1 MDPVVDIYVH
11 EDDSVRKKLTDRA
24 IKLQKKYYK
33 KRKINEK
40 VLKKKTP
47 LQKAVSAVFD
57 IIGVCV
63 ALVCGAMCFSGITNR
78 FQNLP
83 ASLAGYTTM
92 KIASG
97 SMVASGFEIGES
109 VTVSSVDAKTLK
121 EGDIIAFYVF
131 RPNSIK
137 FRQLNTRKVDT
148 SKIGDV
154 KFDSSMESFFGFHN
168 EEIKTAAASGSN
180 RVIHEIIAV
189 YEDQYGQRWFETKG
203 TSNPLKDSWYINEN
217 YIIGAYNN
225 SPVAN
230 FMASIIGTMTSS
242 MGTVILLTIPLVI
255 IAIFIVGLCMK
266 DVQIAMLESDVVEEK
281 RKLTDEI
288 CVKNKIGYQMS
299 NKVKYKVLAQ
309 ATENEKLKYIEL
321 LWKDGNTPNAMKK
334 YYLRKQLLVKP
345 MEEMNRV
352 NRRCEKMF
360 EEGENP
366 RVIAKFYEDEK
377 KRINDKYEEKR
388 KQIKTIRTAR
398 EEERKELENSKNKK
412 KSRA

>member
-1 MDPVVDIYVH
+1 MDPVLDIYVH

-47 LQKAVSAVFD
+47 LQKVVSAVFD

-63 ALVCGAMCFSGITNR
+63 AIICGAMCFSGITNR

-121 EGDIIAFYVF
+121 EGDIIAFYVY

-137 FRQLNTRKVDT
+137 FRQLNTEKVDT
-148 SKIGDV
+148 SNIGKV
-154 KFDSSMESFFGFHN
+154 KFDSSIQSFFGFHN
-168 EEIKTAAASGSN
+168 DEIKTAASAGSN

-189 YEDQYGQRWFETKG
+189 YEDQNGERWFETKG

-217 YIIGAYNN
+217 FIIGAYNN
-225 SPVAN
+225 TPVAN
-230 FMASIIGTMTSS
+230 FMASVIGTMTSS

-255 IAIFIVGLCMK
+255 IALFIVGLCVK

-288 CVKNKIGYQMS
+288 CVKNKVGYQMS

-309 ATENEKLKYIEL
+309 ATEDEKLKYIEL

-334 YYLRKQLLVKP
+334 YYLRKQLLIKP
-345 MEEMNRV
+345 MEEMNKL
-352 NRRCEKMF
+352 NRQCEKMF
-360 EEGENP
+360 ENGENP
-366 RVIAKFYEDEK
+366 RAIAKFYEDEK

-388 KQIKTIRTAR
+388 KQIKTIRVSR
-398 EEERKELENSKNKK
+398 EEERKENEQSKNKK
-412 KSRA
+412 KGRA